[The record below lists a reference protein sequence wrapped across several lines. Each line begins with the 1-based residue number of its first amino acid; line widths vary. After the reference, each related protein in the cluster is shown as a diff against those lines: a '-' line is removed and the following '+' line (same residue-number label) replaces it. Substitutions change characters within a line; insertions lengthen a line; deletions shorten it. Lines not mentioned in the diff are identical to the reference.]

1 MSNDIPGYRLGD
13 PSLETAVP
21 LEDLERMKKTALFGP
36 DDVAALREA
45 RAILAPQVED
55 ILDVWYGFV
64 ASQPHL
70 VASFAKPG
78 GEPSADYLGAVRER
92 FGQWILD
99 ATAAEYDQAW
109 LDYQIEIGKR
119 HHRIG
124 KNRTDGV
131 DAAPHIRFVDM
142 IPLVYP
148 IFGTL
153 RGFLEKGDAT
163 PERVDAMHHAWLK
176 ALLLTITLW
185 TQPYV
190 RAEDF

>member
-1 MSNDIPGYRLGD
+1 MESTPM
-13 PSLETAVP
+13 T
-21 LEDLERMKKTALFGP
+21 DLERMKRTALFGP
-36 DDVAALREA
+36 DDEAALR
-45 RAILAPQVED
+45 RAGEILAPRIED

-70 VASFAKPG
+70 VASFSRPG
-78 GEPSADYLGAVRER
+78 GPPDAGYLAAVRVR
-92 FGQWILD
+92 FAQWIRD
-99 ATAAEYDQAW
+99 TTAARYDQAW
-109 LDYQIEIGKR
+109 LDHQAEIGRR
-119 HHRIG
+119 HHRVK

-131 DAAPHIRFVDM
+131 DAAEHIRFVDM

-148 IFGTL
+148 IFATL
-153 RGFLEKGDAT
+153 KPFLEKGESDPAA
-163 PERVDAMHHAWLK
+163 VDAMHQAWLK